1 MWWFIALQTSA
12 NQWKSRLCFCVGRGF
27 VATFSR
33 SKRSSSTCAVKTLG
47 CSAFVRTSTGKQ
59 KNRWQENNHTG
70 VLHMLNTSYSKLT
83 VLAYNYIMWVKDL
96 IPQKNKMIVWFSLL
110 NWSLLSTN
118 KTAANFYR
126 RPPIVLHRVPNFKTY
141 WSLLSIL
148 YTYTIYIY
156 ILHPSN
162 WIYKHTANWWFK
174 HRLIHQ

>member
-33 SKRSSSTCAVKTLG
+33 SKRSSSTWAVKTLG

-126 RPPIVLHRVPNFKTY
+126 RRRLCFTGSR
-141 WSLLSIL
+141 IL
-148 YTYTIYIY
+148 RHIDHYCLYCTHIQLQLYIY
-156 ILHPSN
+156 ITSIKLN
-162 WIYKHTANWWFK
+162 I
-174 HRLIHQ
+174 